1 MTEESN
7 ADAGRD
13 GTSRET
19 LGEDPVTGLNDLK
32 LLMRDTLREILPEF
46 LGERGGGDGN
56 TNDPHHRP
64 DKIHPKGER
73 ATRAAWV
80 CSMK

>member
-19 LGEDPVTGLNDLK
+19 GLNDLK
-32 LLMRDTLREILPEF
+32 TLMRDTLREILPEF
-46 LGERGGGDGN
+46 LGERSGGDGN
-56 TNDPHHRP
+56 TDDPHRRP
-64 DKIHPKGER
+64 GKTHPKGER

-80 CSMK
+80 WSR

>member
-19 LGEDPVTGLNDLK
+19 LGEGPATGLNDIK
-32 LLMRDTLREILPEF
+32 MLMHNTLREILPK
-46 LGERGGGDGN
+46 LLRERGGGDG
-56 TNDPHHRP
+56 TTDDPHRQP
-64 DKIHPKGER
+64 GKIHPRE
-73 ATRAAWV
+73 
-80 CSMK
+80 